1 MKTLSVKL
9 VLALLVAVA
18 ALAVSTSGIAQNSN
32 TKPVQERT
40 LTGFISDN
48 HCGLK
53 HMAGMGDDKSCTL
66 MCVKNG
72 KFVLAD
78 RDHKRVYQL
87 DKTGQ
92 ERAREFAGQKVKVT
106 GRVVGKTIR
115 VSAIEAAS

>member
-1 MKTLSVKL
+1 MKALRRITPALL
-9 VLALLVAVA
+9 VLAS
-18 ALAVSTSGIAQNSN
+18 ALTVPMPGNAQ
-32 TKPVQERT
+32 KKVKERT
-40 LTGFISDN
+40 VVGYISDN

-78 RDHKRVYQL
+78 RDRKLVYIL

-92 ERAREFAGQKVKVT
+92 EKAPEFAGQKVKVT
-106 GRVVGKTIR
+106 GRVTGKTIR
-115 VSAIEAAS
+115 VTTIEAVT